1 MATRSNKAQA
11 NPGLGWF
18 EKFIY
23 LWIIV
28 AGVGGLLLGK
38 LLPQVPATIQAV
50 SLAGISLPLVVAM
63 FFVMLPPMARIRLGE
78 LKKAARNVRPT
89 IITLAANW
97 LVAPAL
103 MWLLAR
109 IFMPDAGFRA
119 GLILLGL
126 APCTA
131 MVLFWIYFARGNL
144 AQGVMVT
151 AINVI
156 TTLVLYSPMG
166 TFYLGVGGVPVP
178 FMLIL
183 LSSVLFVGL
192 PLLIGQLSRRWLT
205 RVKGEAWFE
214 KRFLETLGHISAV
227 ALLATMVVMF
237 SLQGQAILS
246 NPGLVLRLMVPNF
259 LHFVTMVSLAYGA
272 SRLARLSYED
282 TAMTTM
288 ISSSSQFEMAIG
300 TAMVLFGIGSKAAMA
315 TVVGPLLEIP
325 FMVTAAKLLRRTASR
340 FFPAD
345 GPAPAQEAGLAWAR
359 VEGGE

>member
-1 MATRSNKAQA
+1 MATASKRTVAS
-11 NPGLGWF
+11 PGLGWF

-23 LWIIV
+23 LWILI
-28 AGVGGLLLGK
+28 AGAGGLLLGK
-38 LLPQVPATIQAV
+38 LLPGVPAAIEDV
-50 SLAGISLPLVVAM
+50 SLAGVSLPLVVAM
-63 FFVMLPPMARIRLGE
+63 FFVMLPPMAKVRLDE

-89 IITLAANW
+89 AITLVANW
-97 LVAPAL
+97 VIAPLL
-103 MWLLAR
+103 MWVLAR

-131 MVLFWIYFARGNL
+131 MVLFWIYLAKGNL

-178 FMLIL
+178 FKLIL
-183 LSSVLFVGL
+183 LSSTLFVGL
-192 PLLIGQLSRRWLT
+192 PLLVGQLSRRWLI
-205 RVKGEAWFE
+205 RAKGNAWFE
-214 KRFLETLGHISAV
+214 ERFLGTLGHVSAV

-246 NPGLVLRLMVPNF
+246 NPGLALRLMVPNF
-259 LHFVTMVSLAYGA
+259 LHFVIMVSLAYGA
-272 SRLARLSYED
+272 SRLAGLSYED

-288 ISSSSQFEMAIG
+288 ISASSQFEMAIG

-325 FMVTAAKLLRRTASR
+325 FMVTAAKVLQQTAGRLSR
-340 FFPAD
+340 
-345 GPAPAQEAGLAWAR
+345 
-359 VEGGE
+359 